1 MAAEYVVVLHLG
13 AHKTGTSLIQ
23 KYLRDRPA
31 ELARMRLTFL
41 TRTTTNEVVG
51 WGMKP
56 LEAPERLRD
65 AVRQAAGARVILG
78 HRVPLPRALPWI
90 AGGAV
95 RTVVVSHENALG
107 RPFVEGTAGLYPRA
121 EQRLG
126 GIVGALQGHRLRLVY
141 YLRSQAQ
148 FLESYYLQM
157 IHQGSSATFRE
168 WLSDIDLDA
177 ISWAPL
183 VETLAEA
190 VGHDN
195 LVVKDFAEIKRGQ
208 NRFLED
214 FLRTCDH
221 RLDPHVDYPDA
232 RNRSVSDRGLK
243 FALAM
248 NPWLETEAERKAARV
263 WLQTHFNNTTGPRP
277 VLLSDA
283 QIADLRERYD
293 AENAAL
299 LNRFGDRG
307 GGSE

>member
-31 ELARMRLTFL
+31 ELTRMRLTFL
-41 TRTTTNEVVG
+41 TRTTTNDVLG

-56 LEAPERLRD
+56 LEAPDRFRA
-65 AVRQAAGARVILG
+65 AVQKAAGSRVILR
-78 HRVPLPRALPWI
+78 HRVPLPRSLPLL
-90 AGGAV
+90 GGGPV

-107 RPFVEGTAGLYPRA
+107 RPFIDDSPGLYPRA

-126 GIVGALQGHRLRLVY
+126 GIVEALRGHRLRLVY
-141 YLRSQAQ
+141 YIRSQAQ

-157 IHQGSSATFRE
+157 VHQGSSDTFDE
-168 WLSDIDLDA
+168 WLSRIDLDA
-177 ISWAPL
+177 VSWTPV
-183 VETLAEA
+183 VETLADA
-190 VGHDN
+190 VGPDN
-195 LVVKDFAEIKRGQ
+195 LVLKDFAEIKRGQ
-208 NRFLED
+208 NAFLED
-214 FLRTCDH
+214 FLHTCDH
-221 RLDPHVDYPDA
+221 RLDPQVDYPEA

-248 NPWLETEAERKAARV
+248 NPWLETDEERKAART
-263 WLQTHFNNTTGPRP
+263 WLQAHFNNTTGPRP

-283 QIADLRERYD
+283 QKADLQERYD

-307 GGSE
+307 GESE

>member
-23 KYLRDRPA
+23 KYLRDRPD
-31 ELARMRLTFL
+31 EVARMRLTFL
-41 TRTTTNEVVG
+41 TRSTTNDVLG

-56 LEAPERLRD
+56 LEAPERFRD
-65 AVRQAAGARVILG
+65 AVHKAAGSRVILR
-78 HRVPLPRALPWI
+78 HRVALPRALPLV
-90 AGGAV
+90 AGGPV
-95 RTVVVSHENALG
+95 RTVVVTHENALG
-107 RPFVEGTAGLYPRA
+107 RPIIGDSPGLYPRA
-121 EQRLG
+121 AQRLG
-126 GIVGALQGHRLRLVY
+126 GIVDALHGEQLRLVY
-141 YLRSQAQ
+141 YIRSQAQ

-157 IHQGSSATFRE
+157 IHQGSSATFSE
-168 WLSDIDLDA
+168 WLNEIDLSA

-190 VGHDN
+190 VGPDN
-195 LVVKDFAEIKRGQ
+195 LVVKDFAQIKRGQ
-208 NRFLED
+208 NAFLED
-214 FLRTCDH
+214 FLHTCDH
-221 RLDPHVDYPDA
+221 RLNPHVDYPEA
-232 RNRSVSDRGLK
+232 RNRSVSERGLK

>member
-1 MAAEYVVVLHLG
+1 MAAGYVVVLHLG

-41 TRTTTNEVVG
+41 TRTTANDVLG

-56 LEAPERLRD
+56 LESPERLRD
-65 AVRQAAGARVILG
+65 AVHQAAGCRVIMG
-78 HRVPLPRALPWI
+78 HRVPMPRALPLI

-107 RPFVEGTAGLYPRA
+107 RPLIDDTPGLYPRA
-121 EQRLG
+121 AQRLG
-126 GIVGALQGHRLRLVY
+126 GIVDALPGHQLRLVY
-141 YLRSQAQ
+141 YLRSQAE

-168 WLSDIDLDA
+168 WLSEVDLDA
-177 ISWAPL
+177 VSWSPL
-183 VETLAEA
+183 VEALAAA
-190 VGHDN
+190 VGADN

-208 NRFLED
+208 NHFLED
-214 FLRTCDH
+214 FLRTCDP
-221 RLDPHVDYPDA
+221 RLDPHVDYPEA
-232 RNRSVSDRGLK
+232 RNRSVSARGLK

-277 VLLSDA
+277 ELFSGA
-283 QIADLRERYD
+283 ESAALRERYD

-299 LNRFGDRG
+299 LKRFGDRADRVQ
-307 GGSE
+307 